1 MGIILPPLAALVLF
15 ALWTM
20 LLVVAVGVWR
30 SNDVMTG
37 RRRINEFPSGTQHG
51 SEMYWRL
58 NRAHLNAVENLPIF
72 AVVVLSGTILR
83 VPDLSFQV
91 LPSIVLLAR
100 IAQSTIHISSG
111 SAVAVTLRFTAYVV
125 QLLAMS
131 WMAFCILGATGT
143 AQP

>member
-20 LLVVAVGVWR
+20 LLVLSVGAWR

-72 AVVVLSGTILR
+72 AVLVLSGTVLR

-125 QLLAMS
+125 QLLAML